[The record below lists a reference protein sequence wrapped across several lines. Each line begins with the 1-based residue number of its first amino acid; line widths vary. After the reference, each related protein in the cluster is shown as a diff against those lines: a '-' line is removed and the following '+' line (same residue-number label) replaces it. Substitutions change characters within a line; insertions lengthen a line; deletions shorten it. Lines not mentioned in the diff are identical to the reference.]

1 MLPFSTPSRA
11 RTTSSASRH
20 WIASAPYHGSLGLQ
34 FKALG
39 FPPWTVSLSA
49 SVAVTSEMLVFST
62 WSRWGH
68 RIKPRSVLMLA
79 FVVSAFRWAAMGLTS
94 SPTLLVAL
102 AVAVAPVAAQPAPPT
117 PTPAPSDEVLPEEAL
132 TQRLAVWRIDA
143 LGIDAELVGR
153 LEALFRMELDRLAT
167 AALPSRRDVDKAIA
181 GDAELARCGGED
193 RCVAAIGKKLG
204 VDVMVTGSVAAMGDN
219 YIMNI
224 KAVDVAKGTQIRR
237 IASDP
242 LRGSPD
248 ELIDAIR
255 VAAYRLLAPDQLYGS
270 AVVLTD
276 LLGATV
282 EVDGKK
288 VGATPL
294 PGPIAKLPLGEHTL
308 KVSAKGYTPFEQ
320 PVTVRFQKATRVV
333 VRLTVAPGDPEEIG
347 RASCR
352 ERVSSP
358 V

>member
-1 MLPFSTPSRA
+1 MYDRGVNLRGLA
-11 RTTSSASRH
+11 
-20 WIASAPYHGSLGLQ
+20 ASAL
-34 FKALG
+34 
-39 FPPWTVSLSA
+39 
-49 SVAVTSEMLVFST
+49 
-62 WSRWGH
+62 
-68 RIKPRSVLMLA
+68 
-79 FVVSAFRWAAMGLTS
+79 
-94 SPTLLVAL
+94 AL
-102 AVAVAPVAAQPAPPT
+102 AVAVAPVAAQPAPPA
-117 PTPAPSDEVLPEEAL
+117 PTPPPSDEVLPEEAL

-248 ELIDAIR
+248 ELIEAIR

-333 VRLTVAPGDPEEIG
+333 VRLTVAPGDPEGVAPPIVVTRRPAPWYSSTWAYVGVGVVAVVAGVAIG
-347 RASCR
+347 YAASRPTIVDCATEACR
-352 ERVSSP
+352 
-358 V
+358 